1 MKAVNLIPTEQRRA
15 KATGAQA
22 GGGYVVLGVLGVL
35 LLLAVAYVITANSVN
50 SNTTKAAKAKRD
62 ADALEAQAAQLDSFT
77 DFATIKQQRLAAVKT
92 AAETR
97 FDWERLMRELSRVM
111 PAGSWLQTTDASTKE
126 DTGGS
131 SGGPAPTSSG
141 APVDPNAAVPPNATF
156 VGCTPKQTEVAKI
169 LVRLRQM
176 HRVTDVEL
184 NESLREEG
192 VQDVTVD
199 SCGPLYKFD
208 VTVTFAPADTDEA
221 PAGTN
226 SVPASLGGGS

>member
-1 MKAVNLIPTEQRRA
+1 VKAVNLIPTEQRRA

-111 PAGSWLQTTDASTKE
+111 PAGSWLQTTDASV
-126 DTGGS
+126 TGNVTGVE
-131 SGGPAPTSSG
+131 ATPTTTTG
-141 APVDPNAAVPPNATF
+141 APVTPQPKANL
-156 VGCTPKQTEVAKI
+156 VGCTPEQTDVAAMM
-169 LVRLRQM
+169 VRMREL
-176 HRVTDVEL
+176 HRVSDVEL
-184 NESLREEG
+184 NESVKELGASGDAG
-192 VQDVTVD
+192 VDN
-199 SCGPLYKFD
+199 CGRYYKFD
-208 VTVTFAPADTDEA
+208 VTVIFSSTEPASERPRGA
-221 PAGTN
+221 AQ
-226 SVPASLGGGS
+226 VPASLGGGS

>member
-1 MKAVNLIPTEQRRA
+1 VKAVNLIPSDQRRA
-15 KATGAQA
+15 KATGERA
-22 GGGYVVLGVLGVL
+22 GGGYVVLGVLAVL
-35 LLLAVAYVITANSVN
+35 LVLAVAYVMTANSVN
-50 SNTTKAAKAKRD
+50 DNTTKAAKAKSE
-62 ADALEAQAAQLDSFT
+62 ADALEAQAAQMESFT

-111 PAGSWLQTTDASTKE
+111 PEGSWLQTTDASTKE

-131 SGGPAPTSSG
+131 SGGPAPASTG

-156 VGCTPKQTEVAKI
+156 VGCTPKQSEVAKI
-169 LVRLRQM
+169 LVRLRAM

-184 NESLREEG
+184 NEALQEEG

-208 VTVTFAPADTDEA
+208 VTVTFAPTETDEA
-221 PAGTN
+221 PAGTD